1 LVLIKIW
8 GISNSNM
15 TFTIEELTLIQT
27 ALELRSSS
35 LYHLA
40 ISQREHRNHLYK
52 KNMEKVEQIDKIV
65 NRIVDYKSKALQK
78 M

>member
-1 LVLIKIW
+1 
-8 GISNSNM
+8 M
-15 TFTIEELTLIQT
+15 TFTIEELTIIQT

-40 ISQREHRNHLYK
+40 IRQREHGNHLYK
-52 KNMEKVEQIDKIV
+52 KNMEKVIQIDKIV
-65 NRIVDYKSKALQK
+65 NKIVDYKSQTLHK

>member
-1 LVLIKIW
+1 
-8 GISNSNM
+8 M

-40 ISQREHRNHLYK
+40 IHQRENGNHLYK

-65 NRIVDYKSKALQK
+65 NRIVDYKSETLQK

>member
-1 LVLIKIW
+1 
-8 GISNSNM
+8 M
-15 TFTIEELTLIQT
+15 TFTIEELTIIQT

-40 ISQREHRNHLYK
+40 ITQREHRNHLYK
-52 KNMEKVEQIDKIV
+52 KNMEKFEHIDKIV
-65 NRIVDYKSKALQK
+65 NRIVDYKSKTLQK

>member
-1 LVLIKIW
+1 MLIKFW

-15 TFTIEELTLIQT
+15 TFTIEELNLIQT

-35 LYHLA
+35 LYRLA
-40 ISQREHRNHLYK
+40 ITQREHGNHLYK
-52 KNMEKVEQIDKIV
+52 KNMEKVVQIDKIV
-65 NRIVDYKSKALQK
+65 NKIVDYKSQTLHK

>member
-1 LVLIKIW
+1 
-8 GISNSNM
+8 M

-40 ISQREHRNHLYK
+40 IRQREHRNHLYK
-52 KNMEKVEQIDKIV
+52 KNMEKVVQIDKIV
-65 NRIVDYKSKALQK
+65 NKIVDYKSQTLQK

>member
-1 LVLIKIW
+1 
-8 GISNSNM
+8 M

-40 ISQREHRNHLYK
+40 ITQREHRNHLYK
-52 KNMEKVEQIDKIV
+52 KNMEKVAQIDKIV
-65 NRIVDYKSKALQK
+65 NKIVDYKSKTLQK

>member
-1 LVLIKIW
+1 
-8 GISNSNM
+8 M

-40 ISQREHRNHLYK
+40 ITQREHRNHLYK
-52 KNMEKVEQIDKIV
+52 NDFHSLFDE
-65 NRIVDYKSKALQK
+65 
-78 M
+78 

>member
-1 LVLIKIW
+1 
-8 GISNSNM
+8 M

-35 LYHLA
+35 LYYLA
-40 ISQREHRNHLYK
+40 IRQRENGNYLYK

-65 NRIVDYKSKALQK
+65 NRIVDYKSETLQK

>member
-1 LVLIKIW
+1 MVLIKIW
-8 GISNSNM
+8 GTSNSNM
-15 TFTIEELTLIQT
+15 TFTIEELTIIQT

-65 NRIVDYKSKALQK
+65 NRIVDYKSKTLQK

>member
-1 LVLIKIW
+1 
-8 GISNSNM
+8 M

-35 LYHLA
+35 LYYLA
-40 ISQREHRNHLYK
+40 IRQRENGNHLYK

-65 NRIVDYKSKALQK
+65 NRIVDYKSETLQK

>member
-1 LVLIKIW
+1 MLIKIW
-8 GISNSNM
+8 GTSNSNM
-15 TFTIEELTLIQT
+15 TFTIEELTIIQT

-65 NRIVDYKSKALQK
+65 NRIVDYKSKTLQK

>member
-1 LVLIKIW
+1 
-8 GISNSNM
+8 M
-15 TFTIEELTLIQT
+15 TFTIEELTIIQT

-35 LYHLA
+35 LYYLA
-40 ISQREHRNHLYK
+40 INQREHRNHLYK

-65 NRIVDYKSKALQK
+65 NRIVDYKSKTLQK

>member
-1 LVLIKIW
+1 MLIKFW

-15 TFTIEELTLIQT
+15 TFTIEELNLIQT

-40 ISQREHRNHLYK
+40 ITQREHGNHLYK
-52 KNMEKVEQIDKIV
+52 KNMEKVIQIDKIV
-65 NRIVDYKSKALQK
+65 NKIVDYKSQTLHK

>member
-1 LVLIKIW
+1 
-8 GISNSNM
+8 M

-35 LYHLA
+35 LYYLA
-40 ISQREHRNHLYK
+40 IRQRENGNHLYK
-52 KNMEKVEQIDKIV
+52 KNMEKVVQIDKIV
-65 NRIVDYKSKALQK
+65 NKIVDYKSQTLHK

>member
-1 LVLIKIW
+1 MLIRFW
-8 GISNSNM
+8 GIGNSNM

-40 ISQREHRNHLYK
+40 IHQRENGNHFYI

-65 NRIVDYKSKALQK
+65 NRIVDYKLKTLQK